1 MSVPLSSEP
10 TVSAKVRNRK
20 SERVRRMRNKIAGV
34 AANTMVKCID
44 SFVLNV
50 DDDSNIISTRNSYT
64 ASVQGGGNLGMHTK

>member
-1 MSVPLSSEP
+1 
-10 TVSAKVRNRK
+10 
-20 SERVRRMRNKIAGV
+20 MRNKIAGV

-64 ASVQGGGNLGMHTK
+64 ASVQGGGNLGMHTKYK

>member
-1 MSVPLSSEP
+1 
-10 TVSAKVRNRK
+10 
-20 SERVRRMRNKIAGV
+20 MRNKIAGV

-64 ASVQGGGNLGMHTK
+64 ASVQGGGNLGMHTKYNRVEETSCSSKTRK

>member
-1 MSVPLSSEP
+1 
-10 TVSAKVRNRK
+10 
-20 SERVRRMRNKIAGV
+20 MRNKIAGV

-64 ASVQGGGNLGMHTK
+64 ASVLGGGNLGMHTKYK